1 MGAVLGKLACRIVYR
16 EPALVLKVSTIPAK
30 PVPADITTSVGSGL
44 ADPMAESPGLNPSLI
59 GDNWNRS
66 KQYTAAKK
74 EAIITAACAFGNSF
88 TLPLVSPRTH
98 LACHSQAYIVSLWFW

>member
-1 MGAVLGKLACRIVYR
+1 M
-16 EPALVLKVSTIPAK
+16 VLKVSTIEAK
-30 PVPADITTSVGSGL
+30 PIRADITTSVGFGL

-59 GDNWNRS
+59 GRNWNKS
-66 KQYTAAKK
+66 KHDTAAKK